1 MPRLIGISSESST
14 AAAAAL
20 EAALAAEAAAAAALA
35 LSPESPLLS
44 VLEAMLAA
52 LRWERSCGRAALAS
66 PEPADE
72 GAASGGRF
80 NSIKINLRGI
90 LVNYFDDFYERAA

>member
-20 EAALAAEAAAAAALA
+20 EAALAAEAAATAALA

-52 LRWERSCGRAALAS
+52 LGWERSCGRLELAS
-66 PEPADE
+66 PEAA
-72 GAASGGRF
+72 GGASGGQF
-80 NSIKINLRGI
+80 NIFLIT
-90 LVNYFDDFYERAA
+90 